1 MQPSIR
7 GFVVVSEFFGKVRI
21 GLGTVWRSFPMFPLL
36 VVLLAVAAA
45 LLADFI
51 APHGPDEL
59 HLAHARQ
66 GWVFSEEGSWE
77 FPLGTDILG
86 RDILSRIIKGAQV
99 SMSVA
104 AGTVLLAGSIG
115 TTLGAIAGYFGG
127 WVDTVIMRLVD
138 GWLAFPAILIA
149 LVFAVTVGPSVTVV
163 VSVMALILWARYARL
178 VRGEVLSLKER
189 DFIALARVA
198 GGSPLRIMASHLL
211 PNVLN
216 SVIVLSTLQIGW
228 AITVEGTLSFLGAG
242 VPPPTP
248 TWGGMVAEGRDL
260 IRSAWWISVFPGAA
274 IGLVVLSF
282 NLIGDRI
289 RDLLDPKLRAL

>member
-1 MQPSIR
+1 MQSSIR
-7 GFVVVSEFFGKVRI
+7 GFVLVSEFFGKVRI

-51 APHGPDEL
+51 APHGPEEL
-59 HLAHARQ
+59 NLAHARQ

-77 FPLGTDILG
+77 FPLGTDVLG

-115 TTLGAIAGYFGG
+115 TTLGSIAGYFGG

>member
-1 MQPSIR
+1 M
-7 GFVVVSEFFGKVRI
+7 VSEFFGKVRI

-45 LLADFI
+45 LSADFI
-51 APHGPDEL
+51 APHEPDEL
-59 HLAHARQ
+59 NLAHARQ

-115 TTLGAIAGYFGG
+115 TTLGSIAGYFGG

>member
-1 MQPSIR
+1 MQSSIR
-7 GFVVVSEFFGKVRI
+7 GFVMVSEFFGKVRI

-45 LLADFI
+45 LSADFI
-51 APHGPDEL
+51 APHEPDEL

-115 TTLGAIAGYFGG
+115 TTLGSIAGYFGG

>member
-1 MQPSIR
+1 M
-7 GFVVVSEFFGKVRI
+7 SEFFGKVRI
-21 GLGTVWRSFPMFPLL
+21 GLGTVWRSFPILPLL
-36 VVLLAVAAA
+36 IVLLAVAAA
-45 LLADFI
+45 LLADVI

-77 FPLGTDILG
+77 FPLGTDSLG

-99 SMSVA
+99 SMAVA

-115 TTLGAIAGYFGG
+115 TTLGIVAGYFGG

-178 VRGEVLSLKER
+178 IRGEVLSLKER
-189 DFIALARVA
+189 DFVALARVA

-228 AITVEGTLSFLGAG
+228 AITVEATLSFLGAG

-248 TWGGMVAEGRDL
+248 TWGGMVADGRDL

>member
-1 MQPSIR
+1 MQSSIH
-7 GFVVVSEFFGKVRI
+7 GFVIVSEFFSKVRI

-45 LLADFI
+45 LSADFI
-51 APHGPDEL
+51 APHEPDEL

-115 TTLGAIAGYFGG
+115 TTLGSIAGYFGG

-248 TWGGMVAEGRDL
+248 TWGGMVADGRDL

>member
-1 MQPSIR
+1 MS
-7 GFVVVSEFFGKVRI
+7 
-21 GLGTVWRSFPMFPLL
+21 
-36 VVLLAVAAA
+36 
-45 LLADFI
+45 ADFI
-51 APHGPDEL
+51 VPHGPDEL
-59 HLAHARQ
+59 NLGHVRQ
-66 GWVFSEEGSWE
+66 GWVFSEGGSWT
-77 FPLGTDILG
+77 FPLGTDGLG

-99 SMSVA
+99 SMAVA
-104 AGTVLLAGSIG
+104 AGTVLLAASIG
-115 TTLGAIAGYFGG
+115 TTLGTIAGYFGG

-178 VRGEVLSLKER
+178 IRGEVLSLKER
-189 DFIALARVA
+189 DFVALARVA

-228 AITVEGTLSFLGAG
+228 AITVEATLSFLGAG

-248 TWGGMVAEGRDL
+248 TWGGMVADGRDL

>member
-1 MQPSIR
+1 MQSSIH
-7 GFVVVSEFFGKVRI
+7 GFVIVSEFFSKVRI

-45 LLADFI
+45 LSADFI
-51 APHGPDEL
+51 APHEPDEL

-77 FPLGTDILG
+77 FPLGTDTLG

-115 TTLGAIAGYFGG
+115 TTLGSIAGYFGG

-248 TWGGMVAEGRDL
+248 TWGGMVADGRDL

>member
-1 MQPSIR
+1 MQSSIR

-51 APHGPDEL
+51 APHGPEEL
-59 HLAHARQ
+59 NLAHARQ

-77 FPLGTDILG
+77 FPLGTDALG

-115 TTLGAIAGYFGG
+115 TTLGSIAGYFGG

-163 VSVMALILWARYARL
+163 VAVMALILWARYARL

-228 AITVEGTLSFLGAG
+228 AITVEATLSFLGAG

>member
-1 MQPSIR
+1 
-7 GFVVVSEFFGKVRI
+7 
-21 GLGTVWRSFPMFPLL
+21 
-36 VVLLAVAAA
+36 
-45 LLADFI
+45 
-51 APHGPDEL
+51 
-59 HLAHARQ
+59 
-66 GWVFSEEGSWE
+66 
-77 FPLGTDILG
+77 
-86 RDILSRIIKGAQV
+86 
-99 SMSVA
+99 
-104 AGTVLLAGSIG
+104 
-115 TTLGAIAGYFGG
+115 
-127 WVDTVIMRLVD
+127 MRLVD

-178 VRGEVLSLKER
+178 IRGEVLSLKER

-228 AITVEGTLSFLGAG
+228 AITVEATLSFLGAG

>member
-1 MQPSIR
+1 MRSLIR
-7 GFVVVSEFFGKVRI
+7 GFVAVSEFLGKVRA
-21 GLGTVWRSFPMFPLL
+21 GLGTVWRSFPLLPLL
-36 VVLLAVAAA
+36 IVLLAIAAA
-45 LLADFI
+45 LSADFI

-59 HLAHARQ
+59 NLAHARQ
-66 GWVFSEEGSWE
+66 GWVFSEGGSWE

-99 SMSVA
+99 SMAV
-104 AGTVLLAGSIG
+104 AGSIG
-115 TTLGAIAGYFGG
+115 TTLGSIAGYFGG

-138 GWLAFPAILIA
+138 GWLAFPAILMA

-198 GGSPLRIMASHLL
+198 GGSPIRIMASHLL

-228 AITVEGTLSFLGAG
+228 AITVEATLSFLGAG

>member
-1 MQPSIR
+1 M
-7 GFVVVSEFFGKVRI
+7 VSEFFGKVRI

-45 LLADFI
+45 LSADFI
-51 APHGPDEL
+51 APHEPDEL

-115 TTLGAIAGYFGG
+115 TTLGSIAGYFGG

>member
-1 MQPSIR
+1 MQSSIH
-7 GFVVVSEFFGKVRI
+7 GFVIVSEFFGKVRI

-45 LLADFI
+45 LSADFI
-51 APHGPDEL
+51 APHEPDEL

-115 TTLGAIAGYFGG
+115 TTLGSIAGYFGG

-248 TWGGMVAEGRDL
+248 TWGGMVADGRDL

>member
-1 MQPSIR
+1 MQSSIR
-7 GFVVVSEFFGKVRI
+7 GFVVVSEFFGKVRT
-21 GLGTVWRSFPMFPLL
+21 GLGTVWRSFPILPLL
-36 VVLLAVAAA
+36 IVLLAVTAA

-51 APHGPDEL
+51 VPHGPEEL
-59 HLAHARQ
+59 NLEHARQ
-66 GWVFSEEGSWE
+66 GWVFSEGGSWA
-77 FPLGTDILG
+77 FPLGTDSLG

-99 SMSVA
+99 SMAVA
-104 AGTVLLAGSIG
+104 AGTVLLAASIG
-115 TTLGAIAGYFGG
+115 TTLGTIAGYFGG

-163 VSVMALILWARYARL
+163 VSVLALILWARYARL
-178 VRGEVLSLKER
+178 IRGEVLSLKER

-216 SVIVLSTLQIGW
+216 SVIVLSTLQVGW
-228 AITVEGTLSFLGAG
+228 AITVEATLSFLGAG

>member
-1 MQPSIR
+1 M
-7 GFVVVSEFFGKVRI
+7 SEFFGKVRT
-21 GLGTVWRSFPMFPLL
+21 GLGTTWRSLPILPLL
-36 VVLLAVAAA
+36 IVLLAVAAA
-45 LLADFI
+45 LLADLI

-59 HLAHARQ
+59 NLAHARQ
-66 GWVFSEEGSWE
+66 GWVFSEGGSWQ
-77 FPLGTDILG
+77 FPLGTDSLG
-86 RDILSRIIKGAQV
+86 RDILSRLIKGAQV
-99 SMSVA
+99 SMAVA

-115 TTLGAIAGYFGG
+115 TTLGIIAGYFGG

-149 LVFAVTVGPSVTVV
+149 LVFAVIVGPSVTVV

-178 VRGEVLSLKER
+178 IRGEVLSLKER

-228 AITVEGTLSFLGAG
+228 AITVEATLSFLGAG

-248 TWGGMVAEGRDL
+248 TWGGMVADGRDL

>member
-1 MQPSIR
+1 M
-7 GFVVVSEFFGKVRI
+7 SEFFGKVRI
-21 GLGTVWRSFPMFPLL
+21 GLGTVRRSLPMLPLL
-36 VVLLAVAAA
+36 IVLLAVAAA
-45 LLADFI
+45 LSADFI

-66 GWVFSEEGSWE
+66 GWVFSEGGSWE
-77 FPLGTDILG
+77 FPLGTDTLG

-99 SMSVA
+99 SMAVA

-115 TTLGAIAGYFGG
+115 TTLGSIAGYFGG
-127 WVDTVIMRLVD
+127 WIDTVIMRLVD
-138 GWLAFPAILIA
+138 GWLAFPAILMA
-149 LVFAVTVGPSVTVV
+149 LVFAVTVGPSVMVV

-228 AITVEGTLSFLGAG
+228 AITVEATLSFLGAG